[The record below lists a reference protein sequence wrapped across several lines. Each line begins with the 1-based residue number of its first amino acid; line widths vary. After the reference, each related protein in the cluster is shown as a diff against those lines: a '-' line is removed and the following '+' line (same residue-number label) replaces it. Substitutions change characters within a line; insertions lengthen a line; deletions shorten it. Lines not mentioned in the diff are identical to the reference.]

1 MLNIIPIMYYCYNA
15 PCLSSSVS
23 GFMCVCV
30 YLKLV
35 VSYPGNLIVD
45 LSLIRLAQTSF
56 TLSMYSHTAR
66 IQTP

>member
-1 MLNIIPIMYYCYNA
+1 MRRVFQVLFP
-15 PCLSSSVS
+15 VS
-23 GFMCVCV
+23 CVCVCV
-30 YLKLV
+30 YLKFV

-66 IQTP
+66 IL